1 MARILIT
8 NGDQAAEALRIAYK
22 DARVLPWRDALVEGP
37 VLDLPDDDFC
47 NARARHLAVAFSH
60 DYKLVRADFAER
72 QRIFADMAAGGETIE
87 LWFETDLHDQLQVL
101 EILARLAAT
110 ADRPRVTLTQA
121 PPPLAKHDFA
131 RLAAASVDVAP
142 GHFAAATAMWAAVR
156 APTPAAMADEAVRDI
171 PLPVAR
177 AALRRFL
184 EELPAPVDGL
194 SRIERETLR
203 AIAAGAA
210 TPVAAFR
217 DYMASE
223 ELPFVGDAGFF
234 ARLIALGFVFGL
246 IEGLPQLL
254 VWDRATR
261 RYERSFL
268 NAPIALTDRGRA
280 ALAGGYD
287 LTTHERFNR
296 WVGGTHL
303 EPGKIWRWDAARAA
317 LIAPAEGFV
326 SFAPAP
332 SP

>member
-1 MARILIT
+1 MGRALIT
-8 NGDQAAEALRIAYK
+8 NGDLAAEALRAAYPG
-22 DARVLPWRDALVEGP
+22 ARVLPWRDALVEGP
-37 VLDLPDDDFC
+37 VLDLADDDFC
-47 NARARHLAVAFSH
+47 AARARHLAVAFGH

-72 QRIFADMAAGGETIE
+72 QRTFVDMVAGSDIIE

-110 ADRPRVTLTQA
+110 SECPRLTMTQA
-121 PPPLAKHDFA
+121 PPPLAKHDLA
-131 RLAAASVDVAP
+131 KMAAASAEITS
-142 GHFAAATAMWAAVR
+142 GQFAAATAMWAAVTSQ
-156 APTPAAMADEAVRDI
+156 TPEAMAREAAREI
-171 PLPVAR
+171 PLPIAR

-184 EELPAPVDGL
+184 EELPAPADGL
-194 SRIERETLR
+194 SRIERATLR

-217 DYMASE
+217 NYMASE
-223 ELPFVGDAGFF
+223 ELPFLGDAGFF

-246 IEGLPQLL
+246 IEGLPQFL

-261 RYERSFL
+261 RYERTFL

-280 ALAGGYD
+280 ALAGTYD

-303 EPGKIWRWDAARAA
+303 APGTIWRWDSARSA
-317 LIAPAEGFV
+317 LIAPG
-326 SFAPAP
+326 
-332 SP
+332 

>member
-1 MARILIT
+1 MGKILIT
-8 NGDQAAEALRIAYK
+8 NGDQAAEALRAAYPG
-22 DARVLPWRDALVEGP
+22 ARVLPWRDALVEGP
-37 VLDLPDDDFC
+37 VLDVPDDDFC
-47 NARARHLAVAFSH
+47 NARARHLAVAFGH
-60 DYKLVRADFAER
+60 DYKPVRADFAER
-72 QRIFADMAAGGETIE
+72 QKTFADIAAGGETIE

-101 EILARLAAT
+101 EILARLAALK
-110 ADRPRVTLTQA
+110 ARPSVTLTQA
-121 PPPLAKHDFA
+121 PPPLTKHDFA
-131 RLAAASVDVAP
+131 KLAEARAEVSP
-142 GHFAAATAMWAAVR
+142 GQFAAATAMWNAITGM
-156 APTPAAMADEAVRDI
+156 TPEAMAREARRDI
-171 PLPVAR
+171 PLPAAR

-184 EELPAPVDGL
+184 EELPAPGDGL

-223 ELPFVGDAGFF
+223 ELPFLGDAGFF

-280 ALAGGYD
+280 ALAGSYD

-296 WVGGTHL
+296 WIGGTHL
-303 EPGKIWRWDAARAA
+303 EPGTIWRWDAARAA
-317 LIAPAEGFV
+317 LIAPG
-326 SFAPAP
+326 
-332 SP
+332 